1 MVSLSSLSSLSSMS
15 SLSLFSLSLSL
26 LPHPLIPISYFPLLL
41 PFYPSLSLQ
50 VLQVPRILTMPTFEE
65 GEEEGEEG
73 EAAAEGEGSLDP
85 SAAARGGG
93 PSSAGITKAQA
104 RRRSFAFWDAAASAG
119 SSGGGGSGSLPPSS
133 SAVQPKLPGPLRAA
147 GGSNGNDGE
156 TSAAPMGVIR
166 FNSRNGRLTGGSGSD
181 AGGGGMV
188 RLTGGSEDT
197 EHMLQYA
204 GIVASGDVYHGD
216 GSGGTLL
223 ASAPGIEGRS
233 APNAIR
239 RSVSDTNNSEGDGVS
254 TLDTATMFPGAA
266 LASVEN
272 YIVAGPAELDEE
284 EASPPSELGTH
295 AAGRPSRTT
304 IQEDIDAA
312 RRRYNPAAA
321 KRARRKSMV
330 DFGLVGDVKRNND
343 MELLAASAR
352 FRSRHSADRLPYL
365 GSQLSAAAAAAALAE
380 RERAS
385 QESRCSSGVT
395 SLASGS
401 HARLQKRGSMKSDS
415 MRLDM

>member
-1 MVSLSSLSSLSSMS
+1 M
-15 SLSLFSLSLSL
+15 
-26 LPHPLIPISYFPLLL
+26 
-41 PFYPSLSLQ
+41 
-50 VLQVPRILTMPTFEE
+50 
-65 GEEEGEEG
+65 
-73 EAAAEGEGSLDP
+73 
-85 SAAARGGG
+85 
-93 PSSAGITKAQA
+93 
-104 RRRSFAFWDAAASAG
+104 
-119 SSGGGGSGSLPPSS
+119 PPSS
-133 SAVQPKLPGPLRAA
+133 TAVQPKLPGPLRAA
-147 GGSNGNDGE
+147 GGSNGNDSE
-156 TSAAPMGVIR
+156 ASAAPTGGVIR
-166 FNSRNGRLTGGSGSD
+166 FNSRNSRLTGGSGSD
-181 AGGGGMV
+181 AGRGMV
-188 RLTGGSEDT
+188 RLTGGSENA
-197 EHMLQYA
+197 EHLLQYS
-204 GIVASGDVYHGD
+204 GIVASGDVYPGD
-216 GSGGTLL
+216 GSGTLL
-223 ASAPGIEGRS
+223 MASTSDIEGRS

-239 RSVSDTNNSEGDGVS
+239 RSVSDVNNSEGNGVS

-284 EASPPSELGTH
+284 EVSPPSELGTH
-295 AAGRPSRTT
+295 TAGRPSRTT